1 MTRRER
7 VLAAVAITLVAGG
20 LLAVVLGAL
29 SKTLVVLVAA
39 PAVVAFGAGMA
50 FVLGVSDVPGEGDHP

>member
-7 VLAAVAITLVAGG
+7 ALAAVAITLVAGG

-29 SKTLVVLVAA
+29 SKTLAVIVAA
-39 PAVVAFGAGMA
+39 PAVAAFGAGMA
-50 FVLGVSDVPGEGDHP
+50 LVLGVSED